1 MASTPATKPRG
12 GRGRDAVCAF
22 VAGYQK
28 IYTIAVRDK
37 TLAARSRGRDVTGR
51 DETNDKRTCWGR
63 RRVMGAGVALAPW
76 LARPARAD
84 DPSELHPQ
92 PGDRLVFLT
101 GPKKRQIIKPD
112 DLPLGG
118 PQFQAYPQSPDGVL
132 RDGSRL
138 NLLIVIR
145 LDPASLSPTTLAN
158 AAADVVAYSAVCTH
172 QGCPVN
178 AWSEEQKMMVC
189 SCHGSTYDP
198 RDDAKLVFGPAP
210 RSLPHLPLKLD
221 AGVLVVAAGFSARLG
236 GETA

>member
-1 MASTPATKPRG
+1 MTKRDDSDNKNIDKNISDSETCRG
-12 GRGRDAVCAF
+12 
-22 VAGYQK
+22 
-28 IYTIAVRDK
+28 
-37 TLAARSRGRDVTGR
+37 
-51 DETNDKRTCWGR
+51 ETCWGR
-63 RRVMGAGVALAPW
+63 RRVLGAGVGLAPVALAPW

-84 DPSELHPQ
+84 DPSELHPR

-101 GPKKRQIIKPD
+101 GAKKGQIIKPE

-118 PQFQAYPQSPDGVL
+118 PQVQAYPQSPDGVL

-145 LDPASLSPTTLAN
+145 LDPKEMSPTTQAN
-158 AAADVVAYSAVCTH
+158 AAGDVVAYSAVCTH

-178 AWSEEQKMMVC
+178 AWSDEKKMVVC

-198 RDDAKLVFGPAP
+198 RDGAKLVFGPAP
-210 RSLPHLPLKLD
+210 RALPALPLKLD
-221 AGVLVVAAGFSARLG
+221 AGIPVVAAGFSERLG

>member
-1 MASTPATKPRG
+1 
-12 GRGRDAVCAF
+12 
-22 VAGYQK
+22 
-28 IYTIAVRDK
+28 VRAK
-37 TLAARSRGRDVTGR
+37 TLIARIRGRDVTGR
-51 DETNDKRTCWGR
+51 DEIDDKEACWGR
-63 RRVMGAGVALAPW
+63 RQVIGAGVALAPVALAPLGLAPW

-92 PGDRLVFLT
+92 PGDHLVFLT
-101 GPKKRQIIKPD
+101 GAKKDKIIRPE

-118 PQFQAYPQSPDGVL
+118 PQFEAYPQSPDGIL

-145 LDPASLSPTTLAN
+145 LDPASLSPATAAN
-158 AAADVVAYSAVCTH
+158 AAGGVVAYSGVCTH

-178 AWSEEQKMMVC
+178 AWSDEQKMMVC

-198 RDDAKLVFGPAP
+198 RDGAKLLFGPAP
-210 RSLPHLPLKLD
+210 RPLPALPLKLVEGNL
-221 AGVLVVAAGFSARLG
+221 AVAAGFSARLG